1 MKSIP
6 LMVGALCML
15 TVSVMAQSLGEVAK
29 KAEVERQVQKAA
41 SKVYTDTDLKDLSR
55 PAAAPA
61 APTAT
66 REQSEGDRPDEYR
79 KIARKDEASWKERMR
94 HAQAALDADRVFLA
108 AATARE
114 RELDKRLRRG
124 ENDVLY
130 IRGDRLRAEVDGQWQ
145 AAVAEVSRLTAAVEV
160 DRQAIVAPQEE
171 ARRANVPPGWLR
183 P

>member
-29 KAEVERQVQKAA
+29 KAEAERQVQKAA

-108 AATARE
+108 APTLTRNATPPRRE
-114 RELDKRLRRG
+114 RCAVYPRRSIAGRGRWSVASCSRRG
-124 ENDVLY
+124 EPAHS
-130 IRGDRLRAEVDGQWQ
+130 G
-145 AAVAEVSRLTAAVEV
+145 SRS
-160 DRQAIVAPQEE
+160 R
-171 ARRANVPPGWLR
+171 
-183 P
+183 